1 MEQGQNGNG
10 AGEERGPGIRI
21 TPEQYEQLR
30 VAARENQR
38 SIAGEARYAISL
50 YLRNIEKRR
59 AAAAS

>member
-1 MEQGQNGNG
+1 MEHGQNGNG
-10 AGEERGPGIRI
+10 AGDDRGPAIRI
-21 TPEQYEQLR
+21 SPEQYAQLR
-30 VAARENQR
+30 QAARENQR